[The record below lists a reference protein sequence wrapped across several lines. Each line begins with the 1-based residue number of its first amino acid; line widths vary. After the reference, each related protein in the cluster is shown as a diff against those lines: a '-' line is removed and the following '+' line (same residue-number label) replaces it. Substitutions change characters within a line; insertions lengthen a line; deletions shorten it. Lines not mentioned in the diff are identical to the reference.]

1 MLFNEMLMK
10 RRRELGLTQDELA
23 EKLNI
28 SRQSISRWE
37 NGECMP
43 ESDKLIKLSE
53 ILGVSLDELTGREV
67 KVEPIV
73 LEAPVI
79 PKPKK
84 DRIIRTAAV
93 CALCAVCA
101 AAGLLTGR
109 YLIPRERTV
118 PREQA
123 QTMPEIVTSTGFRI
137 VSQSP
142 EGELTAS
149 FVSNTSREGTV
160 YFYPADGNVPAASAK
175 TEYKNGV
182 HRFTV
187 KLMPNNEYEK
197 AVFTVGSN
205 GAEYSSILV
214 RHLWIDD
221 DGGASYSDASDYSGC
236 LTAAA
241 DDQTAMLSQNGEA
254 ECAEELLGWV
264 EYPEELFRV
273 PFDREKTYCEM
284 LAHVQTTYP
293 ELDEAGAARLA
304 EQLTDAWER
313 AENAAAEKDFDGL
326 HCRTDENGALII
338 DIGRVANGELVDP

>member
-101 AAGLLTGR
+101 AAGMLIGR
-109 YLIPRERTV
+109 YLIPREKTA
-118 PREQA
+118 PREQV

-137 VSQSP
+137 VSQTH

-160 YFYPADGNVPAASAK
+160 YFYPAGGAAPVSAGTTYKDGTHS
-175 TEYKNGV
+175 
-182 HRFTV
+182 FTV
-187 KLMPNNEYEK
+187 KLKPNVEYEK
-197 AVFTVGSN
+197 VIFTVSSN
-205 GAEYSSILV
+205 GLEYSSILLS
-214 RHLWIDD
+214 HLMIGD
-221 DGGASYSDASDYSGC
+221 DGSASYSEASDYSGF
-236 LTAAA
+236 LTAVTA
-241 DDQTAMLSQNGEA
+241 DQTAMLPANGDA
-254 ECAEELLGWV
+254 ECAEEMLGWV

-273 PFDREKTYCEM
+273 PFDRERTYGEM
-284 LAHVQTTYP
+284 LAHVQMTYP
-293 ELDEAGAARLA
+293 ELDEVGAARLA
-304 EQLTDAWER
+304 EQMTDAWER
-313 AENAAAEKDFDGL
+313 AESTAAGKELDGL
-326 HCRTDENGALII
+326 RCHTDENGALIV
-338 DIGRVANGELVDP
+338 DIGRVVNGVLVDP